1 MQKFVISF
9 ALITLSFFSFSKA
22 STQAALGPSAGK
34 AEAVLVQM
42 ESVGKEI
49 NSLVASIW
57 QQKTNTQLGIDD
69 PPESGTIYYQPGKNG
84 QMKLRIDI
92 EKPAKTIVIS
102 GDKLKFYQK
111 GVQQM
116 IVASIKNAS
125 KNQSAASLA
134 ITFGSVSAI
143 RSSYNVTYVKDEK
156 VGAEMTSLLHLEPKQ
171 KGPYKSIDIW
181 ISQSAWLPVQQRF
194 VESNDDVTIVRLSNL
209 KKNQQFD
216 VKKLIDN
223 FSPSDAKIVQG

>member
-1 MQKFVISF
+1 
-9 ALITLSFFSFSKA
+9 
-22 STQAALGPSAGK
+22 
-34 AEAVLVQM
+34 
-42 ESVGKEI
+42 
-49 NSLVASIW
+49 
-57 QQKTNTQLGIDD
+57 
-69 PPESGTIYYQPGKNG
+69 NG

-143 RSSYNVTYVKDEK
+143 RSSFNVTYVKDEK
-156 VGAEMTSLLHLEPKQ
+156 VGSELTSLLHLEPKQ

-181 ISQSAWLPVQQRF
+181 
-194 VESNDDVTIVRLSNL
+194 
-209 KKNQQFD
+209 
-216 VKKLIDN
+216 
-223 FSPSDAKIVQG
+223 